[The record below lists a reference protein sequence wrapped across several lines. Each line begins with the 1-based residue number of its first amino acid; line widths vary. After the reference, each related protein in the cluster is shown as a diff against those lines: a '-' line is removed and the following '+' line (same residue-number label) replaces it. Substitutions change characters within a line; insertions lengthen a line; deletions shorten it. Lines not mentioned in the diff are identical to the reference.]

1 MATRERIQELKNNK
15 VYHHLGGNDAV
26 KSKKEPQN
34 RSYRAHF
41 GGGAEALIA
50 FLGNVAHMRQVIQ
63 M

>member
-34 RSYRAHF
+34 GSYRAHF
-41 GGGAEALIA
+41 GGGRGLIA